1 VDAFIISFAQ
11 DTNGQ
16 NARFVRA
23 AEKYGKAVIRAFAI
37 GSDDPAGVVARLQ
50 AGAAKGEALEIRSA
64 HRVTHYFEFPN
75 DIVWTPTNEPMIK
88 ELMRKADVVH
98 LNNSFRAVARF
109 GLRKPML
116 LHHHGSMFRGS
127 PESMMALA
135 KAHRMA
141 QAVSTV
147 DLLKPAPDVLRWLP
161 SAYDIDEL
169 QRIGRANR
177 REPDGHVR
185 IVHAPTNR
193 DLKHTD
199 LLAKILGVTLPP
211 RQIGKTIGPA
221 GITLMASTTMPNVDL
236 VLVEGMSNALTLV
249 EKAKAD
255 IVYEQVMFGYG
266 CNGIEAWGLGVP
278 VIAGGEPWT
287 IHRMKEM
294 WGFLPFAE
302 ATEKTLQRVIEDAV
316 ASADVRAEYA
326 ERGMAHVRKY
336 HDEQPALQILLELYH
351 EALARYHKPRIQGK
365 GVMFQFANS
374 RPRVVT
380 DVAEVRRLR
389 VQAKSRPNFVK
400 EIEDEAV

>member
-1 VDAFIISFAQ
+1 VDAFIISFAH

-23 AEKYGKAVIRAFAI
+23 AEKYGKAVIKSFAI
-37 GSDDPAGVVARLQ
+37 GSQDPAGVVARLQ
-50 AGAAKGEALEIRSA
+50 AGAAKGEALSIRSA
-64 HRVTHYFEFPN
+64 HRVNPYMDYPM
-75 DIVWTPTNEPMIK
+75 DIEWTPSTEPEIK
-88 ELMRKADVVH
+88 RLLREADVIH

-109 GLRKPML
+109 KLRKPML
-116 LHHHGSMFRGS
+116 LHHHGSLFRS
-127 PESMMALA
+127 NPENMLALA
-135 KAHRMA
+135 KAHKMA

-147 DLLKPAPDVLRWLP
+147 DLLKPAPDILRWLP

-169 QRIGRANR
+169 QAIGKANR
-177 REPDGHVR
+177 REPDGRIR

-193 DLKHTD
+193 KLKHTD
-199 LLAKILGVTLPP
+199 LLIEIVKRLQWDGYP
-211 RQIGKTIGPA
+211 
-221 GITLMASTTMPNVDL
+221 VDL
-236 VLVEGMSNALTLV
+236 VIVEQQTNAQTLI

-255 IVYEQVMFGYG
+255 IVYDQVMFGYG
-266 CNGIEAWGLGVP
+266 CNAVEAWGLGVP

-287 IHRMKEM
+287 LHEMKKM
-294 WGFLPFAE
+294 WGSLPFAE
-302 ATEKTLQRVIEDAV
+302 ATEKTLSGVIEELV
-316 ASADVRAEYA
+316 ASADARAEYA

-336 HDEQPALQILLELYH
+336 HDEQPALSILLELYH

-389 VQAKSRPNFVK
+389 VQAKSRPGFVK

>member
-1 VDAFIISFAQ
+1 MDAFIISFAQ

-75 DIVWTPTNEPMIK
+75 DIVWTPMTEPFIK
-88 ELMRKADVVH
+88 ELLRKADVVH
-98 LNNSFRAVARF
+98 LNNSFRAVSRF
-109 GLRKPML
+109 HINKPML
-116 LHHHGSMFRGS
+116 LHHHGSMFRNNAVNMLGV
-127 PESMMALA
+127 A
-135 KAHRMA
+135 KHHKMA

-147 DLLKPAPDVLRWLP
+147 DLLKPAPDILRWLP

-169 QRIGRANR
+169 QRIGKANR
-177 REPDGHVR
+177 REPDGRVR

-193 DLKHTD
+193 ALKHTD
-199 LLAKILGVTLPP
+199 LFLSIVQKLQWDGYPIDVV
-211 RQIGKTIGPA
+211 IVEGKTNA
-221 GITLMASTTMPNVDL
+221 ETLI
-236 VLVEGMSNALTLV
+236 

-255 IVYEQVMFGYG
+255 IVYDQIAFGYG

-287 IHRMKEM
+287 IHKMKEM
-294 WGFLPFAE
+294 WGSLPFAE
-302 ATEKTLQRVIEDAV
+302 ATEKTLQRVIKDTV
-316 ASADVRAEYA
+316 ASADARAEYA
-326 ERGMAHVRKY
+326 ERGLAHVRKY
-336 HDEQPALQILLELYH
+336 HDEQPALQVLLELYH
-351 EALARYHKPRIQGK
+351 EAMTRHHRPRIQGK
-365 GVMFQFANS
+365 GVMFQYANR
-374 RPRVVT
+374 RPHVVT
-380 DVAEVRRLR
+380 DVQEVARLR
-389 VQAKSRPNFVK
+389 VQAKRRPEFIK

>member
-75 DIVWTPTNEPMIK
+75 DIVWTPMTEPFIK
-88 ELMRKADVVH
+88 ELLRKADVVH
-98 LNNSFRAVARF
+98 LNNSFRAVSRF
-109 GLRKPML
+109 HINKPML
-116 LHHHGSMFRGS
+116 LHHHGSMFRNNAVNMLGV
-127 PESMMALA
+127 A
-135 KAHRMA
+135 KHHKMA

-147 DLLKPAPDVLRWLP
+147 DLLKPAPDILRWLP

-169 QRIGRANR
+169 QRIGKANR
-177 REPDGHVR
+177 REPDGRVR

-193 DLKHTD
+193 ALKHTD
-199 LLAKILGVTLPP
+199 LFLSIVQKLQWDGYPIDVV
-211 RQIGKTIGPA
+211 IVEGKTNA
-221 GITLMASTTMPNVDL
+221 ETLI
-236 VLVEGMSNALTLV
+236 

-255 IVYEQVMFGYG
+255 IVYDQIAFGYG

-287 IHRMKEM
+287 IHKMKEM
-294 WGFLPFAE
+294 WGSLPFAE
-302 ATEKTLQRVIEDAV
+302 ATEKTLQRVIEDTV

-326 ERGMAHVRKY
+326 ERGLSHVRKY
-336 HDEQPALQILLELYH
+336 HDEQPALQVLLELYH
-351 EALARYHKPRIQGK
+351 EAMTRHHRPRIQGK
-365 GVMFQFANS
+365 GVMFQYANR
-374 RPRVVT
+374 RPHVVT
-380 DVAEVRRLR
+380 DVQEVARLR
-389 VQAKSRPNFVK
+389 VQAKRRPEFIK

>member
-75 DIVWTPTNEPMIK
+75 DIVWTPMTEPFIK
-88 ELMRKADVVH
+88 ELLRKADVVH
-98 LNNSFRAVARF
+98 LNNSFRAVSRF
-109 GLRKPML
+109 HINKPML
-116 LHHHGSMFRGS
+116 LHHHGSMFRNNAVNMLGV
-127 PESMMALA
+127 A
-135 KAHRMA
+135 KHHKMA

-147 DLLKPAPDVLRWLP
+147 DLLKPAPDILRWLP

-169 QRIGRANR
+169 QRIGKANR
-177 REPDGHVR
+177 REPDGRIR

-193 DLKHTD
+193 ALKHTD
-199 LLAKILGVTLPP
+199 LFLSIVQKLQWDGYPIDVV
-211 RQIGKTIGPA
+211 IVEGKTNA
-221 GITLMASTTMPNVDL
+221 ETLI
-236 VLVEGMSNALTLV
+236 

-255 IVYEQVMFGYG
+255 IVYDQIAFGYG

-287 IHRMKEM
+287 IHKMKEM
-294 WGFLPFAE
+294 WGSLPFAE
-302 ATEKTLQRVIEDAV
+302 ATEKTLQRVIEDTV
-316 ASADVRAEYA
+316 ASADARAEYA
-326 ERGMAHVRKY
+326 ERGLQHVRKY
-336 HDEQPALQILLELYH
+336 HDEQPALQVLLELYH
-351 EALARYHKPRIQGK
+351 EAMTRHHRPRIQGK
-365 GVMFQFANS
+365 GVMFQYANKK
-374 RPRVVT
+374 PHVVT
-380 DVAEVRRLR
+380 DVQEVARLR
-389 VQAKSRPNFVK
+389 VQAKRRPEFIKVL
-400 EIEDEAV
+400 DEETA

>member
-1 VDAFIISFAQ
+1 MDAFIISFAQ

-23 AEKYGKAVIRAFAI
+23 AEKYGKAVIKAFAI

-50 AGAAKGEALEIRSA
+50 AGAAKGEALSIRSA
-64 HRVTHYFEFPN
+64 HRVTHYFQFPN
-75 DIVWTPTNEPMIK
+75 DIEWTPVNEPEIK
-88 ELMRKADVVH
+88 RLLREADVVH

-109 GLRKPML
+109 KLRKPML
-116 LHHHGSMFRGS
+116 LHHHGSMFRAN
-127 PESMMALA
+127 PANMMALA

-147 DLLKPAPDVLRWLP
+147 DLMRPDPEILRWLP

-169 QRIGRANR
+169 ERIGEANR
-177 REPDGHVR
+177 RDPDGRVR

-199 LLAKILGVTLPP
+199 LLAQILGVTLPE
-211 RQIGKTIGPA
+211 RAHGRAIGPA
-221 GITLMASTTMPNVDL
+221 AITLLPSTTLPKVDL

-255 IVYEQVMFGYG
+255 IVYEQVMYGYG

-287 IHRMKEM
+287 MQKMREM
-294 WGFLPFAE
+294 WGSLPFAE
-302 ATEKTLQRVIEDAV
+302 ATEKTLPGVIEDAV
-316 ASADVRAEYA
+316 ASADVRAEYR
-326 ERGMAHVRKY
+326 ERGVAHVRKY

-351 EALARYHKPRIQGK
+351 EALRRFHKPRIQGK
-365 GVMFQFANS
+365 GVMFQFANTS

-389 VQAKSRPNFVK
+389 VQAKVRPNFVK
-400 EIEDEAV
+400 EVDEAV

>member
-75 DIVWTPTNEPMIK
+75 DIVWTPMTEPFIK
-88 ELMRKADVVH
+88 ELLRKADVVH
-98 LNNSFRAVARF
+98 LNNSFRAVSRF
-109 GLRKPML
+109 HINKPML
-116 LHHHGSMFRGS
+116 LHHHGSMFRNNAVNMLGV
-127 PESMMALA
+127 A
-135 KAHRMA
+135 KHHKMA

-169 QRIGRANR
+169 QRIGKANR
-177 REPDGHVR
+177 REPDGRVR

-193 DLKHTD
+193 ALKHTD
-199 LLAKILGVTLPP
+199 LFLSIV
-211 RQIGKTIGPA
+211 QGKTNA
-221 GITLMASTTMPNVDL
+221 ETLI
-236 VLVEGMSNALTLV
+236 

-255 IVYEQVMFGYG
+255 IVYDQIAFGYG

-287 IHRMKEM
+287 IHKMKEM
-294 WGFLPFAE
+294 WGSLPFAE
-302 ATEKTLQRVIEDAV
+302 ATEKTLSGVIEELV
-316 ASADVRAEYA
+316 ASADARAEYA
-326 ERGMAHVRKY
+326 ERGLQHVRKY

-351 EALARYHKPRIQGK
+351 EAMTRHHRPRIQGK
-365 GVMFQFANS
+365 GVMFQYANR
-374 RPRVVT
+374 RPHVVT
-380 DVAEVRRLR
+380 DVQEVARLKA
-389 VQAKSRPNFVK
+389 QAKRRPEFIKVL
-400 EIEDEAV
+400 DEETA

>member
-75 DIVWTPTNEPMIK
+75 DIVWTPMTEPFIK
-88 ELMRKADVVH
+88 ELLRKADVVH
-98 LNNSFRAVARF
+98 LNNSFRAVSRF
-109 GLRKPML
+109 HINKPML
-116 LHHHGSMFRGS
+116 LHHHGSMFRNNAVNMLGV
-127 PESMMALA
+127 A
-135 KAHRMA
+135 KHHKMA

-147 DLLKPAPDVLRWLP
+147 DLLKPAPDILRWLP

-169 QRIGRANR
+169 QRIGKANR
-177 REPDGHVR
+177 REPDGRVR

-193 DLKHTD
+193 ALKHTD
-199 LLAKILGVTLPP
+199 LFLSIVQKLQWDGYPIDVV
-211 RQIGKTIGPA
+211 IVEGKTNA
-221 GITLMASTTMPNVDL
+221 ETLI
-236 VLVEGMSNALTLV
+236 

-255 IVYEQVMFGYG
+255 IVYDQIAFGYG

-287 IHRMKEM
+287 IHKMKEM
-294 WGFLPFAE
+294 WGSLPFVE
-302 ATEKTLQRVIEDAV
+302 ATEKTLPGVIEELV

-326 ERGMAHVRKY
+326 ERGLAHVRKY
-336 HDEQPALQILLELYH
+336 HDEQPALQVLLELYH
-351 EALARYHKPRIQGK
+351 EAMTRHHRPRIQGK
-365 GVMFQFANS
+365 GVMFQYAN
-374 RPRVVT
+374 RKPHVVT
-380 DVAEVRRLR
+380 DVQEVARLR
-389 VQAKSRPNFVK
+389 VQAKRRPEFIK

>member
-75 DIVWTPTNEPMIK
+75 DIVWTPMTEPFIK
-88 ELMRKADVVH
+88 ELLRKADVVH
-98 LNNSFRAVARF
+98 LNNSFRAVSRF
-109 GLRKPML
+109 HINKPML
-116 LHHHGSMFRGS
+116 LHHHGSMFRNNAVNMLGV
-127 PESMMALA
+127 A
-135 KAHRMA
+135 KHHKMA

-147 DLLKPAPDVLRWLP
+147 DLLKPAPDILRWLP

-169 QRIGRANR
+169 QRIGKANR
-177 REPDGHVR
+177 REPDGRVR

-193 DLKHTD
+193 ALKHTD
-199 LLAKILGVTLPP
+199 LFLSIVQKLQWDGYPIDVV
-211 RQIGKTIGPA
+211 IVEGKTNA
-221 GITLMASTTMPNVDL
+221 ETLI
-236 VLVEGMSNALTLV
+236 

-255 IVYEQVMFGYG
+255 IVYDQIAFGYG

-287 IHRMKEM
+287 IHKMKEM
-294 WGFLPFAE
+294 WGSLPFAE
-302 ATEKTLQRVIEDAV
+302 ATEKTLQRVIEDTV

-326 ERGMAHVRKY
+326 ERGLSHVRKY
-336 HDEQPALQILLELYH
+336 HDEQPALQVLLELYH
-351 EALARYHKPRIQGK
+351 EAMTRHHRPRIQGK
-365 GVMFQFANS
+365 GVMFQYANR
-374 RPRVVT
+374 RPHVVT
-380 DVAEVRRLR
+380 DVQEVARLR
-389 VQAKSRPNFVK
+389 VQAKRRPEFIK
-400 EIEDEAV
+400 EIEDKAG

>member
-75 DIVWTPTNEPMIK
+75 DIVWTPMTEPFIK
-88 ELMRKADVVH
+88 ELLRKADVVH
-98 LNNSFRAVARF
+98 LNNSFRAVSRF
-109 GLRKPML
+109 HINKPML
-116 LHHHGSMFRGS
+116 LHHHGSMFRNNAVNMLGV
-127 PESMMALA
+127 A
-135 KAHRMA
+135 KHHKMA

-147 DLLKPAPDVLRWLP
+147 DLLKPAPDILRWLP
-161 SAYDIDEL
+161 SAYDVDEL
-169 QRIGRANR
+169 QRIGKANR
-177 REPDGHVR
+177 REPDGRIR

-193 DLKHTD
+193 ALKHTD
-199 LLAKILGVTLPP
+199 LFLSIVQKLQWDGYPIDVV
-211 RQIGKTIGPA
+211 IVEGKTNA
-221 GITLMASTTMPNVDL
+221 ETLI
-236 VLVEGMSNALTLV
+236 

-255 IVYEQVMFGYG
+255 IVYDQIAFGYG

-287 IHRMKEM
+287 IHKMKEM
-294 WGFLPFAE
+294 WGSLPFAE
-302 ATEKTLQRVIEDAV
+302 ATEKTLSGVIEELV
-316 ASADVRAEYA
+316 ASADARAEYA
-326 ERGMAHVRKY
+326 ERGLSHVRKY
-336 HDEQPALQILLELYH
+336 HDEQPALQVLLELYH
-351 EALARYHKPRIQGK
+351 EAMTRHHRPRIQGK
-365 GVMFQFANS
+365 GVMFQYANK
-374 RPRVVT
+374 RPHVVT
-380 DVAEVRRLR
+380 DVQEVARLR
-389 VQAKSRPNFVK
+389 VQAKRRPEFIK